1 MPLHY
6 YCPYFGHS
14 ISCIFASTEKQE
26 KGVSEHGLKIH
37 CLEFPSDF
45 YGPNTVPIENTF
57 GLLKSV
63 VSETMTA
70 TLQFVAGAIAFF
82 IIAFFHTLYMKR

>member
-1 MPLHY
+1 MMSH
-6 YCPYFGHS
+6 H
-14 ISCIFASTEKQE
+14 
-26 KGVSEHGLKIH
+26 
-37 CLEFPSDF
+37 DDD
-45 YGPNTVPIENTF
+45 PNTVSIENTF

-63 VSETMTA
+63 VLETMTV